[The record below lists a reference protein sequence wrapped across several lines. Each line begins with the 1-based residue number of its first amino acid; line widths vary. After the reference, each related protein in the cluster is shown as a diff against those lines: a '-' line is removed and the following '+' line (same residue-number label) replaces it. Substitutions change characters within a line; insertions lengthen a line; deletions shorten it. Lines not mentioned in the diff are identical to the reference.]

1 VKQLTYQN
9 PSTSE
14 GIWAAG
20 FSSNSSTQIAMFV
33 RNFAGDVDTS
43 SLCISGAPVRA
54 QGKLS
59 FNILDHLDLETIQKS
74 IAESGVSASKVTRGR
89 R

>member
-1 VKQLTYQN
+1 MRISGLQD
-9 PSTSE
+9 
-14 GIWAAG
+14 

-54 QGKLS
+54 QGKIS
-59 FNILDHLDLETIQKS
+59 FNILEHLDLETIQKS
-74 IAESGVSASKVTRGR
+74 IAESGVSASKVRRGR